1 MKKTL
6 KTLGTIALII
16 LPCGFL
22 VLGIYK
28 VFIEKN
34 EGKDSK
40 IQAWL
45 AQHIDK
51 LKLKKHE

>member
-6 KTLGTIALII
+6 KTLGTIALIL

-28 VFIEKN
+28 VFIEKK
-34 EGKDSK
+34 EGKNSK
-40 IQAWL
+40 IQAFF

-51 LKLKKHE
+51 LKAKKHE